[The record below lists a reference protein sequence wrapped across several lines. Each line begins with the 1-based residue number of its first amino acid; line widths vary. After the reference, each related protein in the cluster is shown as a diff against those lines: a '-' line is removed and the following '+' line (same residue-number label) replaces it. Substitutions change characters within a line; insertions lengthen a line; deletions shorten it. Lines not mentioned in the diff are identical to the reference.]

1 MYKIIR
7 MVFFI
12 IFIYTMKKMTKTE
25 LIVELKKKGIKGYS
39 KLKRDEMEELLN
51 KGTSAINFSHIK
63 DVDVLTSGMGKM
75 KIADKGMAELQAR
88 ARVCAE
94 GKNPNLALGQQT
106 IECAPKRVF
115 YEYAARPKQRQA
127 MTASTPVETD
137 KYKYM
142 KAPPPPPMSIE
153 REMDVYKMQR
163 DVLGRRS
170 TAQEIAEEI
179 ARQKKAKRDEVNA
192 RARWMR
198 QQKKL
203 HPNPYAGII

>member
-1 MYKIIR
+1 M
-7 MVFFI
+7 
-12 IFIYTMKKMTKTE
+12 FIYTMKKMTKTE

-51 KGTSAINFSHIK
+51 KDTSAINFSHIK
-63 DVDVLTSGMGKM
+63 DVDVLTSGMENM
-75 KIADKGMAELQAR
+75 KI

-94 GKNPNLALGQQT
+94 GKNTNLALGQQT
-106 IECAPKRVF
+106 IECAPKRAF
-115 YEYAARPKQRQA
+115 HEYAARPKQRQA

-153 REMDVYKMQR
+153 ERMEVSKMQK
-163 DVLGRRS
+163 DVFGRRS

-179 ARQKKAKRDEVNA
+179 AREKKKKREEANA
-192 RARWMR
+192 QARYRR